1 MYVYNIRNT
10 EKCYEQHKIDIS
22 QATEKSISQF

>member
-10 EKCYEQHKIDIS
+10 EKCYEQYKTHIS
-22 QATEKSISQF
+22 KSAEESVQ